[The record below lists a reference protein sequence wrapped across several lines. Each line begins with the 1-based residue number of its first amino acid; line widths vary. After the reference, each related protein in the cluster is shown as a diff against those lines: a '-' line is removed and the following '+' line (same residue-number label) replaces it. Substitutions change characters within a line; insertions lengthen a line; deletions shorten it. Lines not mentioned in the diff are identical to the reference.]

1 MPADGPLSG
10 LRILEIGSILAGPFA
25 GRLMA
30 DLGAE
35 VLKIE
40 APDRLDPIR
49 DWGHGTV
56 DGHSLWWPT
65 LSRNKRLV
73 TLNLRDERGQAL
85 FLDLVREA
93 DAVIENFR
101 PGTIERWNLG
111 YDVLRDVNPRI
122 VLVRVSGYGQTGPY
136 AQRPGFAAA
145 AEAMSGMR
153 YLNGFPGEVPP
164 RLGISLGDS
173 LAGLMAAHGLM
184 AALYRRDALG
194 GGSGQVVDVSI
205 LESCF
210 SVLESVASEYDR
222 LGEVRQAGGT
232 RLAGNAPSNVY
243 RSADDRLVI
252 IAANQDALFRRLCD
266 AMGRPEMATDPRF
279 ATHRERGAHEDL
291 LDEQIQEWA
300 LTLAA
305 AEILAL
311 LDRAGVVCAPVNTIA
326 DVFADPHVAAREMLV
341 EHDDPELGPI
351 MGPAVTPHF
360 SDDPGRVRWSARW
373 KPGADNAHVY
383 GELLGRSDAAIAQ
396 LHAEGIV

>member
-1 MPADGPLSG
+1 MSADGPLTG

-25 GRLMA
+25 GRMLA

-35 VLKIE
+35 VIKVE
-40 APDRLDPIR
+40 APDRPDPIR
-49 DWGHGTV
+49 EWGQGTV
-56 DGHSLWWPT
+56 DGRNLWWPV

-85 FLDLVREA
+85 FLGLVREA
-93 DAVIENFR
+93 DALIENFR
-101 PGTIERWNLG
+101 PGTLERWNLG
-111 YDVLRDVNPRI
+111 YDVLSEINPRL

-136 AQRPGFAAA
+136 AQQPGFAAA
-145 AEAMSGMR
+145 AEAMSGLR

-173 LAGLMAAHGLM
+173 LTGLMAANGLL

-194 GGSGQVVDVSI
+194 GERGQVVDVSI

-210 SVLESVASEYDR
+210 ALLESVAPEYDR
-222 LGEVRQAGGT
+222 LGAVRQPGGT

-243 RSADDRLVI
+243 CAADDRLVI

-266 AMGRPEMATDPRF
+266 AMGRPDLAQDPRF
-279 ATHRERGAHEDL
+279 ATHRARGEHEDL
-291 LDEQIQEWA
+291 LDEQIQAWVRARPSE
-300 LTLAA
+300 
-305 AEILAL
+305 EVLAL
-311 LDRAGVVCAPVNTIA
+311 LNEVGVVCAPVNTIA

-341 EHDDPELGPI
+341 EHDDPELGPLK
-351 MGPAVTPHF
+351 GPAVTPRF

-373 KPGADNAHVY
+373 EAGADNELVY
-383 GELLGRSDAAIAQ
+383 GELLGRSDTEIGE
-396 LHAEGIV
+396 LRAEGVI